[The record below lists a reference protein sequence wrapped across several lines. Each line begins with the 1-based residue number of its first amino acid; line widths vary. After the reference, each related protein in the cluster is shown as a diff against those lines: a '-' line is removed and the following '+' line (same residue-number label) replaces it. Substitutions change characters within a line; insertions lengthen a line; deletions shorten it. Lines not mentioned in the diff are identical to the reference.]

1 MISTERSFPVPLSSY
16 QQDRRILSVKI
27 EVNRRLYMDERTG
40 QKRQDFGMVRA
51 AVGRIIVIAA
61 EAAIASGGVGDAL
74 C

>member
-1 MISTERSFPVPLSSY
+1 LVPLSY
-16 QQDRRILSVKI
+16 YGKDRRILSVMI
-27 EVNRRLYMDERTG
+27 EVNRRLYMDERTE